1 MRLFKVFFT
10 AALTV
15 VVMAMAAAPARA
27 DEFKT
32 NAVRCGNYK
41 TDPDL
46 RIGACTWLLNSGRLA
61 EKAIPIAFYGRGI
74 AYGRKGQT
82 DRAIAD
88 YTQAIKLDPKYAG
101 AYNNR
106 GIAYRRKGQY
116 DRAIADYTQAIKLN
130 PKYAGAY
137 NNRGYAYD
145 DKGQYDRAI
154 ADYDKAIGLDPKY
167 AMAYKNRGNVY
178 LSKGDHDAA
187 MRDYNQAIAL
197 NPHAAM
203 HNGIA
208 WKLATMPDPGAR
220 NGAEAVRLAE
230 KAVKLKD
237 IPSYRDTL
245 AAAYA
250 EAGRFDDAVAEQDRA
265 IAMLRAAGRNYEI
278 ADYQSRRD
286 FYRQRRPY
294 RQ

>member
-1 MRLFKVFFT
+1 MRGGDREMRLFKVFFT
-10 AALTV
+10 AAALTV
-15 VVMAMAAAPARA
+15 VLMAMAAPARA
-27 DEFKT
+27 VEFKT
-32 NAVRCGNYK
+32 NAVRCNNDK

-61 EKAIPIAFYGRGI
+61 EKSISS
-74 AYGRKGQT
+74 
-82 DRAIAD
+82 
-88 YTQAIKLDPKYAG
+88 

-106 GIAYRRKGQY
+106 GNAYRRKGQY
-116 DRAIADYTQAIKLN
+116 DRAIADHTQAIKLN

-145 DKGQYDRAI
+145 GKGEYDRAI
-154 ADYDKAIGLDPKY
+154 ADYGTAIGLNPKY

-178 LSKGDHDAA
+178 LRKGDHDAA

-265 IAMLRAAGRNYEI
+265 IAMLRAAGRNDKI

-286 FYRQRRPY
+286 LYRQRRPY